1 MDKYFTDKKTGKIV
15 YKNDLGR
22 FITHMSPANFPLSQL
37 DQITDNELLFKVLSE
52 QQVNFNDMTKLQQ
65 SVFLD
70 GIGLE
75 N

>member
-1 MDKYFTDKKTGKIV
+1 MDKYFTDKKTGKIL
-15 YKNDLGR
+15 YKNDLGL
-22 FITHMSPANFPLSQL
+22 FITYMSPSNFPLSQL
-37 DQITDNELLFKVLSE
+37 DQITDNDLLFEVLKT

-70 GIGLE
+70 RIGLE